1 MGGGLNRVLA
11 VASNTFRETVRERVL
26 YNLVFFA
33 IIMTLSGLLLGQL
46 SIRQDE
52 KIIKDVGLAAMDLF
66 GTLIA
71 IFVGVGLVSKEIDKR
86 SLFPLLAKP
95 VSRDEFLLGKFAG
108 LAFTLLVNVAV
119 MAAGLYLT
127 LLATHQSADPALLK
141 AVYGI
146 LLGLALTVALALLF
160 SVFTS
165 AALAS
170 VCTVSVVV
178 AGRFSDV
185 VQNMR
190 EVAPGAPQWL
200 IQGLYYAVPNFRN
213 FDLKDRVVYGDPVT
227 RGDLVWITAYAAVYM
242 AAVLGVAMAAFRS
255 RELT

>member
-1 MGGGLNRVLA
+1 VGSGLNRVLA

>member
-1 MGGGLNRVLA
+1 MGHGLSRVLA

-33 IIMTLSGLLLGQL
+33 IIMTLSGLLLGHL

-52 KIIKDVGLAAMDLF
+52 KIIKDVGLASMDLF

-71 IFVGVGLVSKEIDKR
+71 IFVGVGLVTKEIEKR

-95 VSRDEFLLGKFAG
+95 VGREEFLAGKFLG
-108 LAFTLLVNVAV
+108 LTFTLAVNVAV

-127 LLATHQSADPALLK
+127 LLATGRHLDPALLK
-141 AVYGI
+141 AIYAI
-146 LLGLALTVALALLF
+146 LLGLALTVAVALLF

-170 VCTVSVVV
+170 VCTVTLVV

-185 VQNMR
+185 VKNMQD
-190 EVAPGAPQWL
+190 VAPEAPRWL
-200 IQGLYYAVPNFRN
+200 VLGLYYALPNFRN
-213 FDLKDRVVYGDPVT
+213 FDIKNRVVYGDPVT
-227 RGDLVWITAYAAVYM
+227 LGDLSWITLYAVVY
-242 AAVLGVAMAAFRS
+242 AGAVLGIALAGFRS
-255 RELT
+255 RDLN

>member
-1 MGGGLNRVLA
+1 MGGRLNRVLA

-33 IIMTLSGLLLGQL
+33 IIMTVSGLLLGQL

-95 VSRDEFLLGKFAG
+95 VTRDEFLLGKFAG
-108 LAFTLLVNVAV
+108 LAFTLIVNVGV

-127 LLATHQSADPALLK
+127 LLATHRRPDLGLLK
-141 AVYGI
+141 AVYAI

-165 AALAS
+165 AALAA
-170 VCTVSVVV
+170 VCTVSLVV

-185 VQNMR
+185 VQHMR
-190 EVAPGAPQWL
+190 DVAPGAPRWL
-200 IQGLYYAVPNFRN
+200 IQGLYYALPNFRN
-213 FDLKDRVVYGDPVT
+213 FDLKDRVVYGEPVT
-227 RGDLVWITAYAAVYM
+227 RGDLFWITAYAAAYV
-242 AAVLGVAMAAFRS
+242 AVVLGMAMAAFRS
-255 RELT
+255 RELS